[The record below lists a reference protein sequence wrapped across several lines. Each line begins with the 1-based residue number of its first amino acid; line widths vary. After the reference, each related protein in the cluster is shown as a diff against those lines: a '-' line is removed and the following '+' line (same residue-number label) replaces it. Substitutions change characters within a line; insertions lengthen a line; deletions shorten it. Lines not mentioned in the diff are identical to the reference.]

1 MKKTKYQYQR
11 RDLVSEQQVEITQI
25 LTEVPKTKT
34 EVKLEENKTDYHEN
48 YYG

>member
-11 RDLVSEQQVEITQI
+11 RDLVSEQEVEITQI
-25 LTEVPKTKT
+25 IIEEPKSGH
-34 EVKLEENKTDYHEN
+34 EISLEDNQDYHEN